1 MDRNSSNSGTYT
13 VAATP
18 VATTITLGFKPRK
31 VEVWNET
38 DLARYEHI
46 YGQTDAYAY
55 KTANHDTTQNSIITS
70 GGITLTGD
78 GFTVGTGIGDTASDV
93 IRWVAYR

>member
-1 MDRNSSNSGTYT
+1 MDNNLSNSGTYT

-46 YGQTDAYAY
+46 YGQTAAYAY
-55 KTANHDTTQNSIITS
+55 KITNHADTQVSIITS
-70 GGITLTGD
+70 GGITLTNN